1 MILDRIAPRVSLT
14 VLLLASA
21 LLLPS
26 RIAIATDAEKI
37 SVEASAG
44 KVILRGNVK
53 TWAEREEEE
62 RAAWAAPGVSNVQN
76 DIRIDI
82 AVGASKARVRIDRPV
97 RSSPAQL
104 ASSFMTA
111 SMPPRGRRF
120 GTRIQGA

>member
-1 MILDRIAPRVSLT
+1 
-14 VLLLASA
+14 
-21 LLLPS
+21 LLPS

-62 RAAWAAPGVSNVQN
+62 RAAWAAPGVSNVQH